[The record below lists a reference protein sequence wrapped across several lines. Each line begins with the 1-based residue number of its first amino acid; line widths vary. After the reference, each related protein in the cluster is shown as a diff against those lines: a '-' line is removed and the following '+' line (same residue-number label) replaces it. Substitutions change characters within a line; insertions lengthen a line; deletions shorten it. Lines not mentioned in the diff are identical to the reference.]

1 MDACTASADKWKA
14 ETYDLHASD
23 ETCKSEAESVAKVAG
38 AGAGAVANARI
49 ETAFRWKVL
58 ARAWRLLEVHPDDSS
73 VATIVAALNA
83 SKAWMEAAVK
93 AKAALLPY
101 AHYSSRPL

>member
-1 MDACTASADKWKA
+1 MDAFTASADKWKA

-23 ETCKSEAESVAKVAG
+23 ETCKSEAELVAKAAR

-49 ETAFRWKVL
+49 ETAFRWKML
-58 ARAWRLLEVHPDDSS
+58 ARAWRVLEEHPEDPS

-101 AHYSSRPL
+101 AHYSSSPL